1 MVVEKPLVWIGNA
14 KKEYLAL
21 PRTVQQ
27 EFGFALSEA
36 QLGRKVVYAKSMKGF
51 GDAAVV
57 ELVRNTKG
65 EAWRTIYT
73 VRFEGVIYVLAAL
86 HKKSTSGI
94 GLPEIDRRRILQRLQ
109 QAKAL
114 HDSGGF

>member
-1 MVVEKPLVWIGNA
+1 MFEKPLVWIGLA
-14 KKEYLAL
+14 RREYLAL
-21 PRTVQQ
+21 PRSVQQ

-36 QLGRKVVYAKSMKGF
+36 QLGRKVTYAKPLRGF
-51 GDAAVV
+51 GDAAVI

-65 EAWRTIYT
+65 EAWRAIYT

-86 HKKSTSGI
+86 HKKSISGV
-94 GLPEIDRRRILQRLQ
+94 GLPEVDRRRILQRLQ